1 MDRPAVIQEQ
11 TSHFWNGKRNT
22 KGKISLYCSI
32 ILFKNFL
39 VENSI
44 IFSKSHRPSPWE
56 LTADGEEGGDE
67 VRTRRMMV
75 IVVSP
80 SIASASPPRLVLQL
94 S

>member
-1 MDRPAVIQEQ
+1 MEREARR
-11 TSHFWNGKRNT
+11 GKLAFIVLLFYF
-22 KGKISLYCSI
+22 KI
-32 ILFKNFL
+32 FFL

>member
-1 MDRPAVIQEQ
+1 MEREARR
-11 TSHFWNGKRNT
+11 GKLAFIVLLFYF
-22 KGKISLYCSI
+22 KI
-32 ILFKNFL
+32 FL